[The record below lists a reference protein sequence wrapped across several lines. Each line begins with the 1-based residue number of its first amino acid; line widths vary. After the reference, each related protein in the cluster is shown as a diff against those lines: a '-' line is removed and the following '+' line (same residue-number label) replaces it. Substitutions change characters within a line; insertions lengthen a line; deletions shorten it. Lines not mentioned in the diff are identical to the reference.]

1 MKLISNNLDNCVITN
16 AAERNSDPND
26 PNDNHLV
33 RYLKGLRS
41 LDQQTVSEY
50 FTRSTRIINKIRELG
65 VDNNPTWDD
74 VYVSYVKSIL
84 TQIQQQN
91 FDAVVPSIR
100 QMISNLESQYGVV

>member
-1 MKLISNNLDNCVITN
+1 MKLIRHTLDNCILSN
-16 AAERNSDPND
+16 AYQRNTDTSDD
-26 PNDNHLV
+26 HDIK
-33 RYLKGLRS
+33 YLKSLRS
-41 LDQQTVSEY
+41 LDQQTVSQY

>member
-1 MKLISNNLDNCVITN
+1 MKLIKNTLDNCVLSN
-16 AAERNSDPND
+16 VVQRNTDTSDD
-26 PNDNHLV
+26 HEIK
-33 RYLKGLRS
+33 YLKSLRS
-41 LDQQTVSEY
+41 MDQQIVFQY
-50 FTRSTRIINKIRELG
+50 FTRSTRIINKMRELG

>member
-1 MKLISNNLDNCVITN
+1 MKLIPNNLDNCVLTN
-16 AAERNSDPND
+16 AAERNAD

-33 RYLKGLRS
+33 GYLKGLRS